1 MKRTDYEPVPL
12 SPSGEGPGMGA
23 VGMRDAGLTGPTPTP
38 PLKRR
43 GYGARFLLMVASM
56 GIVGAAAVAQG
67 PPPAPKPET
76 LSSRP
81 GATGGEALYLQH
93 CAMCHGPNGM
103 GTGLLGRRVQPALL
117 EERDNLPAQYVILAA
132 RQGIGNMPAIPRG
145 EVSDA
150 DLKQIADYLAAGPHE
165 VNQ

>member
-1 MKRTDYEPVPL
+1 MKRLMFALLVL
-12 SPSGEGPGMGA
+12 
-23 VGMRDAGLTGPTPTP
+23 AG
-38 PLKRR
+38 
-43 GYGARFLLMVASM
+43 S
-56 GIVGAAAVAQG
+56 AAIAQG

-81 GATGGEALYLQH
+81 NATGGEALYLEH

-117 EERDNLPAQYVILAA
+117 EERANLPAAYIVQAA
-132 RQGIGNMPAIPRG
+132 RRGVGNMPAIPRG

-150 DLKQIADYLAAGPHE
+150 DLKAIADYLAAGPHA
-165 VNQ
+165 VAR